1 MENTAPFSDHVEELK
16 KRSLACLAVFSLLS
30 ALSWFISDK
39 VLSLASRP
47 VGQLVFFAPA
57 EAFLAKFKISLLVG
71 AVLSSPVF
79 LYNFWRYVSPAL
91 LEKER
96 VYGWL
101 LPASYVLMLLG
112 MAFGFFLVWPVGIRF
127 LLSFQGENLKAMM
140 SIGEYL
146 GFLFYFLI
154 AFGVVFQMPLA
165 ILFLSLTG
173 IVSANF
179 LAAQRKYAIL
189 IIFIL
194 AAVLTPGPDV
204 FSQLMLASPMIL
216 FFEAGIIISRM
227 AERGR
232 AG

>member
-1 MENTAPFSDHVEELK
+1 VENTAPFSDHVEELK

>member
-127 LLSFQGENLKAMM
+127 LLSFRGENLKAMM